1 MDFNTEVSIELS
13 SSNDDDHCDSLL
25 DSDSESEN
33 KRIQNSPPTP
43 YDRFMDFCDDARVDW
58 EQFLQDRDERL

>member
-25 DSDSESEN
+25 DSDSESEI
-33 KRIQNSPPTP
+33 KSKLNSPPTP
-43 YDRFMDFCDDARVDW
+43 
-58 EQFLQDRDERL
+58 

>member
-13 SSNDDDHCDSLL
+13 SSNELDNCESFL
-25 DSDSESEN
+25 DSDSENEIKSL
-33 KRIQNSPPTP
+33 QNFPPTP